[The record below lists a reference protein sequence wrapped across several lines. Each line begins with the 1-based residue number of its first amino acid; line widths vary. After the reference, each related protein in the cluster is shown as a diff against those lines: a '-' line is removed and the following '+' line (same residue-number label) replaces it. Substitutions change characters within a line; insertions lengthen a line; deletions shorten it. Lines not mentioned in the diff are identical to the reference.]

1 MFAICSPYN
10 HLLISALASI
20 LLLTLTAH
28 AMPISQGAACPPS
41 TGSQSTSGGSQ
52 SISPEQNSDSD
63 DGTTGNDSCSDG
75 APPEHMIN
83 DIKVHLQEKPHP
95 MFFISE
101 MAEML
106 HRRLYYVNNYP
117 NHCGYYEP
125 IENETIEQVKEK
137 ILSYLNNNRLP
148 TEADV
153 ACPPR
158 YNIAY
163 YPNRYP
169 RYLVQ
174 VECPSSSVVS
184 DGECRSTSCG
194 PGRECRPYQLDDML
208 YLTKDSSGW
217 STRRAIEVGVGC
229 KCSEY

>member
-1 MFAICSPYN
+1 MRHRRSSSSTEIPTQAGT
-10 HLLISALASI
+10 LAE
-20 LLLTLTAH
+20 H
-28 AMPISQGAACPPS
+28 ATERRP
-41 TGSQSTSGGSQ
+41 TGGSH

-63 DGTTGNDSCSDG
+63 DGTTGNDSCSDR

-83 DIKVHLQEKPHP
+83 EIKVHLQEKPHP

-106 HRRLYYVNNYP
+106 HRRLYYVNNHP
-117 NHCGYYEP
+117 NQCGYYEP
-125 IENETIEQVKEK
+125 IENKTIEQVKEN
-137 ILSYLNNNRLP
+137 ILSYLNNRRLP

-174 VECPSSSVVS
+174 VECPRSSAVS
-184 DGECRSTSCG
+184 DGGCRSTSCG
-194 PGRECRPYQLDDML
+194 HGRECRPYQLDDML
-208 YLTKDSSGW
+208 YLTKDQNDCPSEDVDSSGW
-217 STRRAIEVGVGC
+217 SKCRAIEVGVGC